1 MNDAGNFLIETCDD
15 TVTLDLK
22 QQLLILNERWRD
34 LFLKVKQVTKKI
46 QNIHLGHPS
55 SHDDNN
61 NNNKLLFRLMQYAS
75 VNELDKWRKDHLKAV
90 SAMKDLL
97 DTAELKLNAPVQVSF
112 LNLRA
117 FLSDVEVRKPAWA
130 FYSV

>member
-1 MNDAGNFLIETCDD
+1 
-15 TVTLDLK
+15 
-22 QQLLILNERWRD
+22 
-34 LFLKVKQVTKKI
+34 
-46 QNIHLGHPS
+46 
-55 SHDDNN
+55 
-61 NNNKLLFRLMQYAS
+61 MQYAC

-117 FLSDVEVRKPAWA
+117 FLSDVEVRKRA
-130 FYSV
+130 FYNV